1 MTTST
6 KNHPASATIVDYILQ
21 MKHRP
26 SHQKALMFKKQN
38 QWRSYSWTEYFENIQ
53 RVASV
58 FLSLNIQK
66 GDRIAVVSNTRLEW
80 AIIDGAC
87 LTIGA
92 VLIPIYQTSTAE
104 EMKYILNDSEPKIL
118 ILENQATIRTFDK
131 IKNDIK
137 NSLICVLLE
146 DAKEIATQTIS
157 WNELLNTGMQKKDEQ
172 SSEFFKRANSVTNT
186 DIATILYT
194 SGTTGVPKG
203 VILTHTQVLSE
214 VSDAFPLLS
223 ATNEDIALS
232 FLPYSHILGRIE
244 IWGHIYIGHTL
255 AFAESL
261 EKVKQNLLD
270 IRPTFMIAVPRIFEK
285 IYAGIMTQVGTNSTK
300 AKLFHWALT
309 IGTKVA
315 HHRMKKEGVPLTLVA
330 QYELAKKLVLN
341 KVKQAFGGRLRFAV
355 SGGAP
360 LSRELG
366 PFFLAFDIL
375 ILEGYGL
382 TETTAAICVNT
393 PYDFHFGTVGKPI
406 GDVQIK
412 IAEDGEILIKSKK
425 IMREYYKNPTA
436 TSEVLNDGWFAT
448 GDIGEI
454 TSQGHLKITDR
465 KKDLIKTAGGKYVAP
480 QKLEGLIKRNPYVSA
495 VLIHGDKKKY
505 IVALITLDPLKLED
519 YAKANQIPFD
529 SYENLTQHSTILEMV
544 RQTVTEANSEL
555 ANYESIKKFSVLQK
569 DFTVADGELTPSL
582 KVKRKFL
589 DQKYKSVIEALYD

>member
-1 MTTST
+1 MTTTSNTASST
-6 KNHPASATIVDYILQ
+6 TIVDYILQ

-38 QWRSYSWTEYFENIQ
+38 QWRTYSWSEYFENVL

-58 FLSLNIQK
+58 FLSNNIQK
-66 GDRIAVVSNTRLEW
+66 GDRIAVMSNTRLEW
-80 AIIDGAC
+80 AIIDAAC
-87 LTIGA
+87 LSIGA
-92 VLIPIYQTSTAE
+92 ILIPIYQTSTSE
-104 EMKYILNDSEPKIL
+104 EVLYILNNSEPKIL
-118 ILENQATIRTFDK
+118 VIENQAAVRTYDK
-131 IKNDIK
+131 IKSKVI
-137 NSLICVLLE
+137 SPLMCILLE
-146 DAKEIATQTIS
+146 EAKEILFQSLS
-157 WNELLNTGMQKKDEQ
+157 WNEVLSLGMQKKDEQ
-172 SSEFFKRANSVTNT
+172 STEFFRRANSITKN

-203 VILTHTQVLSE
+203 VVLTHTQILSE

-223 ATNEDIALS
+223 ATADDIALS

-244 IWGHIYIGHTL
+244 IWGHIYTGHTL

-261 EKVKQNLLD
+261 EKIKQNLIE

-285 IYAGIMTQVGTNSTK
+285 IYAGVLTQVGTNSIK

-309 IGTKVA
+309 IGTTVA
-315 HHRMKKEGVPLTLVA
+315 HHRMKKENIPLTLVA

-341 KVKQAFGGRLRFAV
+341 KVTAAFGGRLRFAV

-375 ILEGYGL
+375 LLEGYGL

-406 GDVQIK
+406 GDVQVK
-412 IAEDGEILIKSKK
+412 IAEDGEILVKSKK
-425 IMREYYKNPTA
+425 VMREYYKNEEA
-436 TSEVLNDGWFAT
+436 TTEVLKDGWFAT

-454 TSQGHLKITDR
+454 TSQGQIRITDR

-480 QKLEGLIKRNPYVSA
+480 QKLEGLIKRNPYVSC
-495 VLIHGDKKKY
+495 VLIHGDKRKY
-505 IVALITLDPLKLED
+505 IVALITLDPIKLEE
-519 YAKANQIPFD
+519 YAKANQIEYD
-529 SYENLTQHSTILEMV
+529 TYENLTQHASILEMV
-544 RQTVTEANSEL
+544 RKTVTEANNEL
-555 ANYESIKKFSVLQK
+555 ANYESIKKFSVLKK
-569 DFTVADGELTPSL
+569 DFTVAEGELTPSM

-589 DQKYKSVIEALYD
+589 DQKFKAQIEALYD